1 MRHQAVVIG
10 AGFGGLACAILLAS
24 KGWKVK
30 VLERQQAPG
39 GKLQRIQR
47 EGYTFDRG
55 LSSITM
61 PHMFRSLFEKAGANL
76 EDYIGLYELE
86 PRSRNIFADGSVVDM
101 SRDAEKMKDQIST
114 FSPTDALQYESFL
127 RESAELYQLSEE
139 HFMNGLL
146 SNWRE
151 KANPAMLRNFLRARP
166 ATSLQSLLRRY
177 FTHPNTLA
185 MLSRY
190 STVAGSSPQ
199 QSPSIFA
206 LLGHVEAR
214 MGVHG
219 VRGGTYSIVEAM
231 VRLALELGVEIITG
245 SEAKHIAVRK
255 GRVAGVETDS
265 GFYGTNTV
273 IAAGDLLTMNRDL
286 LDERD
291 RPSMRDDKI
300 RSYKLSHSSFVLL
313 AGVPRQYSK
322 LLHHTIFFPESY
334 TREFQ
339 EIFEYGQPPRHPAL
353 YVCYSGFS
361 EKGLAPE
368 GSSNLYISAK
378 VPYLTPL
385 TDWEKEAKAY
395 GENILSDLQN
405 HGLTDIDKY
414 DVMELYTPQNIA
426 ADTLA
431 YKGSAYGISYN
442 SLRQTF
448 FRPGHRSKDVEGL
461 WFVGGIGYFGGST
474 PLVTLAGRLV
484 GEYIDAYKV

>member
-1 MRHQAVVIG
+1 MTHQAVVIG
-10 AGFGGLACAILLAS
+10 AGFGGLACAITLAS
-24 KGWKVK
+24 RGWKVK
-30 VLERQQAPG
+30 VLERQLTPG
-39 GKLQRIQR
+39 GKLQRIRR

-61 PHMFRSLFEKAGANL
+61 PRMFRSLFEKAGARM

-127 RESAELYQLSEE
+127 RECSELYQLSEE
-139 HFMNGLL
+139 HFMNRLL

-151 KANPAMLRNFLRARP
+151 NASPAMLRHFLRTRP
-166 ATSLQSLLRRY
+166 VTSLHSLLRRY

-185 MLSRY
+185 MLGRY

-219 VRGGTYSIVEAM
+219 VRGGTYSMVEAM
-231 VRLALELGVEIITG
+231 VRLALGLGVEIITG
-245 SEAKHIAVRK
+245 SEARHIVVRK
-255 GRVAGVETDS
+255 GKVAGVEADS
-265 GFYGTNTV
+265 GFYGAETV
-273 IAAGDLLTMNRDL
+273 IAAGDVLTMNQDL
-286 LDERD
+286 LDEKD
-291 RPSMRDDKI
+291 RPSMPNVKI
-300 RSYKLSHSSFVLL
+300 KSYEPSNSSFVLL

-322 LLHHTIFFPESY
+322 LLHHTIFFPECY
-334 TREFQ
+334 NREFQ
-339 EIFEYGQPPRHPAL
+339 EIFEHRQPPQHPAL
-353 YVCYSGFS
+353 YVCYSGYS

-405 HGLTDIDKY
+405 YGLTNIDKY
-414 DVMELYTPQNIA
+414 DVMSLYTPQDLA
-426 ADTLA
+426 TDTLA
-431 YKGSAYGISYN
+431 YKGAAHGISYN

-461 WFVGGIGYFGGST
+461 WFVGGGGYFGGST